1 MPERE
6 AAIFAGPGP
15 AVDLSVIVV
24 SFNSRDVLRD
34 TLRTALAALDPAG
47 GRPLTWELWVSDN
60 DSADGSADM
69 VEREF
74 PSARLL
80 RNPRNLGFSHGNNQA
95 LRLCRGRHV
104 LLLNSDTLPA
114 PGIFRGLVDFLDTH
128 PEAGAISPRLVSPDG
143 RPQRFAFGGDPL
155 LPYLL
160 RRLLVRL
167 LFRRDIHDWGTDRL
181 QETDWVSGACL
192 AVRREAVET
201 AGLMDEGFFVY
212 FEDADWCRRIRLA
225 GWKVYYVPAFSIVH
239 IGGATLGRS
248 AFSRRQYRKSLRRYR
263 DKHYSGLSRWL
274 SRLIL

>member
-1 MPERE
+1 MPEGN
-6 AAIFAGPGP
+6 AAIFASPEP
-15 AVDLSVIVV
+15 SLDLSVIVV

-34 TLRTALAALDPAG
+34 TLRSALATLGAAGAHPPA
-47 GRPLTWELWVSDN
+47 WELFVSDN
-60 DSADGSADM
+60 ASSDGSADM

-74 PSARLL
+74 PSVRLL
-80 RNPRNLGFSHGNNQA
+80 RNPQNLGFSYGNNQA

-114 PGIFRGLVDFLDTH
+114 RGLFDGLVDFLDTH
-128 PEAGAISPRLVSPDG
+128 PEAGACSPRLVSRDG

-160 RRLLVRL
+160 RRLWVRL
-167 LFRRDIHDWGTDRL
+167 LFRRDVHDWGTADL

-192 AVRREAVET
+192 AVRREAVQA

-212 FEDADWCRRIRLA
+212 FEDADWCRRIRSA
-225 GWKVYYVPAFSIVH
+225 GWKVYYVPALSVVH

-248 AFSRRQYRKSLRRYR
+248 AFSRAQYRQSLRRYR
-263 DKHYSGLSRWL
+263 DKHYSGLARWL
-274 SRLIL
+274 SRLAF